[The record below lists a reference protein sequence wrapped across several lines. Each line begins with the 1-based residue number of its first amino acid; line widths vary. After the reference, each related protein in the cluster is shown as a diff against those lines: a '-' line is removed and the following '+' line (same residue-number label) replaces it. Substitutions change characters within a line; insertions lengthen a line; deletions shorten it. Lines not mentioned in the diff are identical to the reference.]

1 MRLFL
6 FLVGGTGSRVLKPLI
21 MQFAAGVRPIDENGQ
36 VMKDLEV
43 VPIIMDPHKANEDLK
58 RTDDLLRWY
67 KDIRTSIYGDVSSD
81 KIDRGFFATKISTLS
96 DLNRDTV
103 LNDTFVF
110 NLESI
115 ASKEF
120 RDFISYNTLDS
131 ANQALCSM
139 LFSEEQLKTKMDIG
153 FVGSPNIGSVA
164 LNQFKDSEEF
174 KQFANVLSAD
184 DRVFIVSS
192 IFGGT
197 GAAGYPIIV
206 KNIRN
211 AANNPSIANKGT
223 LVDAKIGA
231 LTVLP
236 YFNIE
241 QDKNSQITIADFIS
255 KTKSALDYY
264 RVNLTGSKDG
274 MLGSSV
280 NTCYYLGDEVVSNPY
295 KNDPGQNGQRNDAHF
310 IEYVGA
316 LSILDFL
323 SMSDEKLRTDN
334 GRVRNAAFKEY
345 GLRNDKMALSLMDFG
360 ERTRIVVN
368 RQLIKFHLAFM
379 YLTYAFGEDIG
390 KMAYTD
396 DMPKIQ
402 RSFLTTSGYTSLA
415 GSFFTAYRQWLQEM
429 AMNKRQFAPFNLYT
443 RELFDCLTDI
453 APVTGFLKSKISY
466 KTMQE
471 ALNTESKAAS
481 QQARYSN
488 ANVMFRLM
496 DLLDRATE
504 KIIDKKYNSIV

>member
-36 VMKDLEV
+36 PMKDLEV

-81 KIDRGFFATKISTLS
+81 KIERGFFATKISTLS

-241 QDKNSQITIADFIS
+241 QDKNS
-255 KTKSALDYY
+255 
-264 RVNLTGSKDG
+264 KDG

-280 NTCYYLGDEVVSNPY
+280 NACYYLGDEVVSNPY

-316 LSILDFL
+316 TAILDFL

-360 ERTRIVVN
+360 ERTRLVVN
-368 RQLIKFHLAFM
+368 RQMIKFHLAFM
-379 YLTYAFGEDIG
+379 YLTYAFSEDIG

-415 GSFFTAYRQWLQEM
+415 SSFFTAYRQWLQEM

-471 ALNTESKAAS
+471 ALNTESKAAN

>member
-1 MRLFL
+1 M
-6 FLVGGTGSRVLKPLI
+6 
-21 MQFAAGVRPIDENGQ
+21 
-36 VMKDLEV
+36 
-43 VPIIMDPHKANEDLK
+43 
-58 RTDDLLRWY
+58 
-67 KDIRTSIYGDVSSD
+67 
-81 KIDRGFFATKISTLS
+81 
-96 DLNRDTV
+96 
-103 LNDTFVF
+103 
-110 NLESI
+110 
-115 ASKEF
+115 
-120 RDFISYNTLDS
+120 
-131 ANQALCSM
+131 
-139 LFSEEQLKTKMDIG
+139 
-153 FVGSPNIGSVA
+153 A

-174 KQFANVLSAD
+174 KQFANVLSAG

-211 AANNPSIANKGT
+211 AVNNQTVANKGT

-280 NTCYYLGDEVVSNPY
+280 NACYYLGDEVVSNPY

-310 IEYVGA
+310 VEYVGA
-316 LSILDFL
+316 TAILDFL

-345 GLRNDKMALSLMDFG
+345 GLRNDKMVLSLMDFG
-360 ERTRIVVN
+360 ERTRFVVN

-379 YLTYAFGEDIG
+379 YLTYSFGEDIG

-396 DMPKIQ
+396 DTPKIQ
-402 RSFLTTSGYTSLA
+402 RSFLSTSGYSSLT

-443 RELFDCLTDI
+443 RELYDCLSDI

-471 ALNTESKAAS
+471 TLNNESKAAS

-496 DLLDRATE
+496 DLLDRATD

>member
-21 MQFAAGVRPIDENGQ
+21 MQLAAGVRPIDENGNAI
-36 VMKDLEV
+36 KDLEII
-43 VPIIMDPHKANEDLK
+43 PIIMDPHKANEDLK

-67 KDIRTSIYGDVSSD
+67 KDIRCSIYGDVSSD
-81 KIDRGFFATKISTLS
+81 KVERGFFATRISTLG
-96 DLNRDTV
+96 DLNRDAV

-115 ASKEF
+115 SAKEF
-120 RDFISYNTLDS
+120 RDFINYNTLDS

-139 LFSEEQLKTKMDIG
+139 LFSNEQLKTKMDIG

-174 KQFANVLSAD
+174 KQFANVVSTS

-211 AANNPSIANKGT
+211 AVNNPAVANKGT
-223 LVDAKIGA
+223 LADAKIGA

-241 QDKNSQITIADFIS
+241 QDKNSEITIADFIS

-274 MLGSSV
+274 VSGASV
-280 NTCYYLGDEVVSNPY
+280 NACYYLGDEVVSNPY

-310 IEYVGA
+310 VEYVGA
-316 LSILDFL
+316 TAILDFL
-323 SMSDEKLRTDN
+323 SLGDEKLRTDN
-334 GRVRNAAFKEY
+334 GRVRNATFKEY
-345 GLRNDKMALSLMDFG
+345 GLRHDKMTLSLMDFG
-360 ERTRIVVN
+360 ERTRLVLN
-368 RQLIKFHLAFM
+368 RQMIKFHIAFM

-396 DMPKIQ
+396 DAPKIQ
-402 RSFLTTSGYTSLA
+402 RSFLTTSGYTSLT
-415 GSFFTAYRQWLQEM
+415 GSFFAAYRQWLQEM
-429 AMNKRQFAPFNLYT
+429 AMNKRQFTPFNLYT
-443 RELFDCLTDI
+443 RELCDCLTDI
-453 APVTGFLKSKISY
+453 APTTGFLKSKISY
-466 KTMQE
+466 KTIQE
-471 ALNTESKAAS
+471 ALNNESKTAS
-481 QQARYSN
+481 RQARYGN

-496 DLLDRATE
+496 DLLDKATE
-504 KIIDKKYNSIV
+504 NIIDKKYNSIV